1 MIVHVGLPT
10 SFTSACAGATTQP
23 PRVPLALAFPS
34 DLRCR
39 SPDKFSNGGM
49 NALVTQ
55 GIRPLCPVSKAASTP
70 EGAALLA
77 TFQEEQAETA
87 RVAKAFADAMIGN
100 SAGR

>member
-1 MIVHVGLPT
+1 
-10 SFTSACAGATTQP
+10 
-23 PRVPLALAFPS
+23 
-34 DLRCR
+34 
-39 SPDKFSNGGM
+39 M